1 MGQYVHRNAG
11 INPRTKRVIS
21 CHECYTTAR
30 KKVRDFYGRF
40 SKPGF
45 QAMLDLRRL
54 ESYEFEMYREAD
66 TVLTLTPQEKEGLL
80 KYDPNLDI
88 DIVPHGVDTEHFTPR
103 SEEMQETAVGFL
115 GNYPHDPNRDATMYF
130 LTDMWPQI
138 KKSVP
143 GIKFHVIGRGPTED
157 ILSLA
162 KEDPDIIVTGQ
173 VDDVREYLQ
182 RLKVFVSPIRL
193 GKGFRGKLLEAM
205 SMGIPVLSTRL
216 GAEGLAARERENI
229 MLAETPDEF
238 VQKTL
243 ELLRDEQLR
252 HKIGSNGRLLVTEK
266 FSWQKGVEIL
276 EEVLNKLVQG
286 S

>member
-1 MGQYVHRNAG
+1 
-11 INPRTKRVIS
+11 
-21 CHECYTTAR
+21 
-30 KKVRDFYGRF
+30 
-40 SKPGF
+40 
-45 QAMLDLRRL
+45 
-54 ESYEFEMYREAD
+54 
-66 TVLTLTPQEKEGLL
+66 
-80 KYDPNLDI
+80 
-88 DIVPHGVDTEHFTPR
+88 
-103 SEEMQETAVGFL
+103 
-115 GNYPHDPNRDATMYF
+115 
-130 LTDMWPQI
+130 
-138 KKSVP
+138 
-143 GIKFHVIGRGPTED
+143 
-157 ILSLA
+157 LSLA